1 MFLELK
7 PLNFNRLFMSYTARF
22 AIYVIFLAITI
33 GSEAMAKSKYG
44 YEDCILDHLDQ
55 VKLDTASR
63 YIAEA
68 CEENYGS
75 PPGQVSTK
83 ERRYNECLLNHMVE
97 VESID
102 AIIRIR
108 TACEKKYR

>member
-1 MFLELK
+1 M
-7 PLNFNRLFMSYTARF
+7 NMD
-22 AIYVIFLAITI
+22 V
-33 GSEAMAKSKYG
+33 
-44 YEDCILDHLDQ
+44 
-55 VKLDTASR
+55 ASR

-75 PPGQVSTK
+75 PAGQISTK

-97 VESID
+97 VESVD

-108 TACEKKYR
+108 TACEKKFR

>member
-1 MFLELK
+1 
-7 PLNFNRLFMSYTARF
+7 MSYLVRF
-22 AIYVIFLAITI
+22 VIYNILLAIFAGNQGITK
-33 GSEAMAKSKYG
+33 SEYG

-75 PPGQVSTK
+75 PAGQISTK

-97 VESID
+97 VESVD

-108 TACEKKYR
+108 RACEKKFR